1 MQDHKKAQR
10 GPAQRGQSRWPFLS
24 VLLAFLALEIA
35 YDHAL
40 PSLTSSQRLE
50 TQEDG
55 RVTRKQEVH
64 QKVTSWG
71 RC

>member
-1 MQDHKKAQR
+1 MQDHKEAQR
-10 GPAQRGQSRWPFLS
+10 EPAERGQSRWPFLS
-24 VLLAFLALEIA
+24 VLLTFLALEIA
-35 YDHAL
+35 CDHAL

-50 TQEDG
+50 AQENG

-64 QKVTSWG
+64 QKVTSWV